1 MNYFILIMQPWKI
14 SVQIMSFKLSL
25 ISSHSKRKK
34 KWVEIN
40 SSDIEIFYYS
50 ENSLE
55 SHVMKHLYRKL
66 SSLMNYIKQTHS
78 DWKSNAHT
86 FLKLTAARI
95 DQRPNCAFDCSK
107 FSPKSPTISCME
119 RRNIII
125 FKNVI
130 LSLTA

>member
-1 MNYFILIMQPWKI
+1 MQPWKI

-55 SHVMKHLYRKL
+55 SHVMKHIESHNPPWWIISNKL
-66 SSLMNYIKQTHS
+66 ILTENVMLTHS
-78 DWKSNAHT
+78 
-86 FLKLTAARI
+86 
-95 DQRPNCAFDCSK
+95 
-107 FSPKSPTISCME
+107 
-119 RRNIII
+119 
-125 FKNVI
+125 
-130 LSLTA
+130 

>member
-1 MNYFILIMQPWKI
+1 MQPWKI

-55 SHVMKHLYRKL
+55 SHVMKHIEYLILLDEVY
-66 SSLMNYIKQTHS
+66 QTNS
-78 DWKSNAHT
+78 FW
-86 FLKLTAARI
+86 LKI
-95 DQRPNCAFDCSK
+95 
-107 FSPKSPTISCME
+107 
-119 RRNIII
+119 
-125 FKNVI
+125 
-130 LSLTA
+130 

>member
-1 MNYFILIMQPWKI
+1 M

-55 SHVMKHLYRKL
+55 SHVMKHIEYLILLDELY
-66 SSLMNYIKQTHS
+66 QTNS
-78 DWKSNAHT
+78 FW
-86 FLKLTAARI
+86 LKI
-95 DQRPNCAFDCSK
+95 
-107 FSPKSPTISCME
+107 
-119 RRNIII
+119 
-125 FKNVI
+125 
-130 LSLTA
+130 

>member
-1 MNYFILIMQPWKI
+1 MQPWKI

-55 SHVMKHLYRKL
+55 SQVMKHIEYLILLDELY
-66 SSLMNYIKQTHS
+66 QTNS
-78 DWKSNAHT
+78 FW
-86 FLKLTAARI
+86 LKI
-95 DQRPNCAFDCSK
+95 
-107 FSPKSPTISCME
+107 
-119 RRNIII
+119 
-125 FKNVI
+125 
-130 LSLTA
+130 